1 MQHPW
6 LPTLQCRLSKT
17 LPLAFILQ
25 AKDLDGDSLTF
36 SLVSLP
42 EHGIL
47 LGDAPE
53 LSYVPKEGFLRR
65 NSFTFA
71 AGDGKGGE
79 SQPARVSITMV
90 GRTESE
96 TVTEDKQAEA
106 TAIGASQPEQGAQEE
121 EMPYNSQPI
130 AQGQSVSTTE
140 EVPAA
145 VRLGATDADGDWLE
159 FQIVSDPRYGMLSD
173 TAPDLTYMPD
183 AEFYRQDSFAFMASD
198 SFGGSSTATVT
209 VTVNPVNDM
218 PAAYDDSAFT
228 A

>member
-1 MQHPW
+1 MQHP
-6 LPTLQCRLSKT
+6 LAANFAMSTEQDA
-17 LPLAFILQ
+17 PLAFILQ

-53 LSYVPKEGFLRR
+53 LSYVPDEGFLGYD
-65 NSFTFA
+65 SFTFA
-71 AGDGKGGE
+71 AGNGKGGE

-130 AQGQSVSTTE
+130 ARASLCPQPKRCRQQSGSEPPTQT
-140 EVPAA
+140 
-145 VRLGATDADGDWLE
+145 AT
-159 FQIVSDPRYGMLSD
+159 
-173 TAPDLTYMPD
+173 
-183 AEFYRQDSFAFMASD
+183 
-198 SFGGSSTATVT
+198 GSS
-209 VTVNPVNDM
+209 
-218 PAAYDDSAFT
+218 SK
-228 A
+228 